1 MRYKQ
6 NIPKKQI
13 LSNSGGESS
22 TNQDYALLL
31 EATLVDVR
39 TKTVAAHYKAVAFF
53 GAVEYKKRNAGV
65 EEPLKT
71 YAPQTQQIVRRSLP
85 VTWVS

>member
-6 NIPKKQI
+6 NMQKQQI
-13 LSNSGGESS
+13 LSNSGGGSS

-31 EATLVDVR
+31 EAKLVDMR

-53 GAVEYKKRNAGV
+53 GAVGYKNSIAGV

-71 YAPQTQQIVRRSLP
+71 YAPESRQIARRSLP
-85 VTWVS
+85 VTWVG

>member
-6 NIPKKQI
+6 NMQKQQL
-13 LSNSGGESS
+13 LSNLGGGSAA
-22 TNQDYALLL
+22 NRDYALLL
-31 EATLVDVR
+31 EATVVDMT

-53 GAVEYKKRNAGV
+53 GAVGYKNRNAGV
-65 EEPLKT
+65 DDCLKT
-71 YAPQTQQIVRRSLP
+71 YAPEPQQIVRRSLP

>member
-6 NIPKKQI
+6 NIQKQQI
-13 LSNSGGESS
+13 LNNSGGGSS

-31 EATLVDVR
+31 EATLVDMR

-53 GAVEYKKRNAGV
+53 GAVGYKNSIAGV
-65 EEPLKT
+65 DDCLKT
-71 YAPQTQQIVRRSLP
+71 YAPQTQRVARRSLP